1 MSDMKKFIAG
11 LVIVISLV
19 SGSAYAQQGQGG
31 GMDPAQRKAR
41 TVQMLKDSLQ
51 LSDDKANKVA
61 DIQEEFG
68 PKRREIMMDQSADR
82 DAKMAKMKELQDEMG
97 KKVKTVLTADE
108 YTKYEALQK
117 NMMMRGGG
125 RGQGG
130 GGRRP
135 GGGQGGGGN

>member
-1 MSDMKKFIAG
+1 MKKFIAG

-19 SGSAYAQQGQGG
+19 SGSAYAQGG
-31 GMDPAQRKAR
+31 GQRGGGDPAQRKAR

-125 RGQGG
+125 
-130 GGRRP
+130 GRRP
-135 GGGQGGGGN
+135 GGGGGQGGGN